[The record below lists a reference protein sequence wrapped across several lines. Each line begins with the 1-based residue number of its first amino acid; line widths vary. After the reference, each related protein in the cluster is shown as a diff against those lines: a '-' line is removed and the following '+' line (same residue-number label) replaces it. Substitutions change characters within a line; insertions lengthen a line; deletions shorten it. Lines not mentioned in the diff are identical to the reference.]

1 MENGKKTL
9 IKNMHCNIG
18 QYWTFLE
25 FHLPYLGLGRMKQFD
40 KLQKQYHLERLPT
53 SISAS
58 RWAEGVMIIVHES
71 SLITTA
77 PLSSG
82 YL

>member
-1 MENGKKTL
+1 MYKYKCPFKKYFPMENGKKTL

-40 KLQKQYHLERLPT
+40 KLQKQYHLERL
-53 SISAS
+53 
-58 RWAEGVMIIVHES
+58 
-71 SLITTA
+71 
-77 PLSSG
+77 LSFQHKH
-82 YL
+82 